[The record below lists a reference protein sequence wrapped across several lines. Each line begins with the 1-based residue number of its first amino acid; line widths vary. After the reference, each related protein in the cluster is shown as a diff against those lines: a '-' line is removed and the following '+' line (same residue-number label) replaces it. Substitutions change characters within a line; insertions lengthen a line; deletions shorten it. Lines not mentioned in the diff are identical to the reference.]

1 MAPNSSVPE
10 LLQFCF
16 SSFCK
21 GALETFATS
30 WQSDW
35 AASWEAKACKTSRWE
50 EKNRCSVSRCKNIQV
65 GACKQSP
72 ANSFN
77 ISFLDHVLSRWGG
90 ETASWTFRSQWT
102 SPTAP
107 ASTPLFFSPRFQIE
121 KKVLIKSW
129 QNDHCPPFPD
139 DIWYSEHV
147 SGRTLLLILFVRNS
161 KIKRQRWSIE
171 GRIFHE
177 KILFNLNSLFF

>member
-77 ISFLDHVLSRWGG
+77 IPFLDNVLCRWGG
-90 ETASWTFRSQWT
+90 ETASWTSRSQWT

-107 ASTPLFFSPRFQIE
+107 ASTPLFFSPRFHIHWIE
-121 KKVLIKSW
+121 RSHQVVAKWSLSTFSRRYLI
-129 QNDHCPPFPD
+129 Q
-139 DIWYSEHV
+139 
-147 SGRTLLLILFVRNS
+147 RTRFR
-161 KIKRQRWSIE
+161 
-171 GRIFHE
+171 
-177 KILFNLNSLFF
+177 